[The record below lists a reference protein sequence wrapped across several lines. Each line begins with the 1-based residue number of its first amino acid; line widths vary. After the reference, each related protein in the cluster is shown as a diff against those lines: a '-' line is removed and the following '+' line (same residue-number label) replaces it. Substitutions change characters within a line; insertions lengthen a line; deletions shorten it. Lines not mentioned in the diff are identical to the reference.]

1 MAAPL
6 HPPIVLEQDI
16 LVATFNTDGEPA
28 FRNDAWTTILGDGD
42 RPWQRLSDQEQGL
55 AATFMSEASRGSL
68 VTNELFMIRLPNW
81 DQPLPVLF
89 NFIPIFLTEEER
101 RKKSSGVTITGEVL
115 TEPTTWMSSQTQRHR
130 LETLG
135 RMTMGIAHDFNNL
148 LSGILGHIEL
158 LKRTSAAANT
168 DAIEH
173 VSTIERAGL
182 DGAALVRKIQQYIR
196 HEKQTAFEPVDLN
209 EVIEDSVMLTRPY
222 WYNEPRRQG
231 IAIEALL
238 ELEQIPMILG
248 AASELRDVFVNLILN
263 AVQAMPRGGEITI
276 RSSCLNP
283 ERITVDV
290 RDTGT
295 GMTDRVRARIFEPLF
310 TTKGRAGTGMGLAV
324 CYGTVQEHNG
334 DIDVSTDLGFGT
346 TFRLSFPVAGDA
358 RPDLADDIVERRN
371 ATARI
376 LVVDDEPMVRSVLVR
391 LLELSGHE
399 VLSAASGSEALSKV
413 MNNSF
418 DIVFT
423 DQGMPEMN
431 GRQLAAEIRNLKP
444 ALPIVLL
451 TGDTEAGS
459 PDETID
465 LVLSKPFKRDDLE
478 SSIQQLLHLTDDAA
492 S

>member
-1 MAAPL
+1 
-6 HPPIVLEQDI
+6 
-16 LVATFNTDGEPA
+16 
-28 FRNDAWTTILGDGD
+28 
-42 RPWQRLSDQEQGL
+42 
-55 AATFMSEASRGSL
+55 
-68 VTNELFMIRLPNW
+68 
-81 DQPLPVLF
+81 
-89 NFIPIFLTEEER
+89 
-101 RKKSSGVTITGEVL
+101 
-115 TEPTTWMSSQTQRHR
+115 
-130 LETLG
+130 
-135 RMTMGIAHDFNNL
+135 
-148 LSGILGHIEL
+148 
-158 LKRTSAAANT
+158 
-168 DAIEH
+168 
-173 VSTIERAGL
+173 
-182 DGAALVRKIQQYIR
+182 
-196 HEKQTAFEPVDLN
+196 
-209 EVIEDSVMLTRPY
+209 
-222 WYNEPRRQG
+222 
-231 IAIEALL
+231 
-238 ELEQIPMILG
+238 MILG